1 MPSGSPTPAE
11 PRHRSGLP
19 IMTDRLPTLGR
30 ATAAVLVIGLALTA
44 LLTFAASSALDGNED
59 RLLEQQAEEA
69 TAVLQQAIPAILAKA
84 QETARIA
91 VLLEDDPGALA
102 AELDHDVGEDERF
115 VSVTVQRAT
124 DDDPLVHVG
133 EPSVLD
139 DATRAEATRA
149 AADAP
154 ETVHVTGVLEGAA
167 PRLVYS
173 TTTPDRSGLVAH
185 AEAALNPD
193 RRSAQQSSAF
203 EGIDIAI
210 YLGTQED
217 DASLLSTTSDLLPL
231 DGRRT
236 VRHIPLGDQEIRFVI
251 SPAGTLSGDLL
262 RVFPWMTAAVGLLST
277 GIGAVLVESLHRRRR
292 DAEAF
297 TDELHE
303 LYRREHAIAHTL
315 QHSLLPTHL
324 DRLDGIEVAAR
335 YFPGAVGTEIGGDW
349 YDVIRTDG
357 TFTVVVGDVVGRG
370 VQAAAVMAAMR
381 YGTHAVAGQYAEPS
395 DVLSAVNSL
404 EHIRGDFV
412 TMLCGTVDPT
422 GRHVSFA
429 SAGHPPPLLISDGE
443 ARYLDVHPGP
453 PIGFLDE
460 AGYTAR
466 HTDLPAGAVLVL
478 FTDGLYERRGENIE
492 LGLERLRA
500 VAAGLSGPV
509 EQILD
514 DLAGAM
520 LGDGVSDDTA
530 MLGFRVG

>member
-1 MPSGSPTPAE
+1 
-11 PRHRSGLP
+11 
-19 IMTDRLPTLGR
+19 MTDRLPNLGR
-30 ATAAVLVIGLALTA
+30 ATIAVLAIGLVLTA
-44 LLTFAASSALDGNED
+44 LLTFAAASALDSNED

-84 QETARIA
+84 QEAARVA
-91 VLLEDDPGALA
+91 VLLEDDPDALA
-102 AELDHDVGEDERF
+102 QELDHDVGEDQRF
-115 VSVTVQRAT
+115 VAVSVQRTT
-124 DDDPLVHVG
+124 DDDPLVQVG

-139 DATRAEATRA
+139 DAARA
-149 AADAP
+149 AATRLAADEP
-154 ETVHVTGVLEGAA
+154 ETVHVTGVLEGSV

-173 TTTPDRSGLVAH
+173 ATTADRPGLVVH
-185 AEAALNPD
+185 AEAPLNPD
-193 RRSAQQSSAF
+193 RRAAQRQGGAF

-210 YLGTQED
+210 YLGSRED
-217 DASLLSTTSDLLPL
+217 DSSLLSTTTDELPL

-236 VRHIPLGDQEIRFVI
+236 VRDIPLGDEAIRFVI
-251 SPAGTLSGDLL
+251 SPTGTLSGDLL
-262 RVFPWMTAAVGLLST
+262 RVFPWMTAVVGLLST
-277 GIGAVLVESLHRRRR
+277 AIGSVLVESLHRRRR
-292 DAEAF
+292 DAEVF

-335 YFPGAVGTEIGGDW
+335 YFPGAEGTEIGGDW

-381 YGTHAVAGQYAEPS
+381 YGTHAVAGQCAEPS
-395 DVLSAVNSL
+395 DVLSAVNGL

-429 SAGHPPPLLISDGE
+429 SAGHPPPLLIGDGD
-443 ARYLDVHPGP
+443 ARYLDVHAGP

-460 AGYTAR
+460 ACYTAR
-466 HTDLPAGAVLVL
+466 HADLPAGSVLVL

-492 LGLERLRA
+492 LGLERLRTT
-500 VAAGLSGPV
+500 AAGLSGPV

-514 DLAGAM
+514 DLAAAM